1 MQHAE
6 GALSMDLPTLIQT
19 IANAIVA
26 GSVYAIIAVGLAMA
40 FGVMKMANFA
50 HGEFFMAGAYVVYVF
65 YALLGWPFPA
75 AVLMAIPIVGAM
87 GIATERF
94 IFRPTRDN
102 VLAGFMATAGLAFI
116 LQVLVGQ
123 TWGVGLMRSVPT
135 PYMGAM
141 DIVGAKVGW
150 QRVLVIPSAMGMLSA
165 LWYFL
170 YRIKA
175 GKALRACAQDPETA
189 RLQGININRMT
200 MLAMAISGAS
210 AGLAGALMAPIHPV
224 TPYMG
229 HGVILTAF
237 IVVVMGGME
246 SIAGAVL
253 AAVLL
258 GFVHTFVTTLYD
270 AVTAQMVGVACM
282 ALVLIV
288 RPQGLL
294 GRVKA

>member
-1 MQHAE
+1 
-6 GALSMDLPTLIQT
+6 MDVATLIQT
-19 IANAIVA
+19 IANSIVA
-26 GSVYAIIAVGLAMA
+26 GSIYAIVAVGLAMA

-50 HGEFFMAGAYVVYVF
+50 HGEFFMVGAYVVYVF

-75 AVLMAIPIVGAM
+75 AVIMAIPIVAAM
-87 GIATERF
+87 GVATERL
-94 IFRPTRDN
+94 IFFPTRGN

-135 PYMGAM
+135 PYMGAA
-141 DIVGAKVGW
+141 DILGSRIGW
-150 QRVLVIPSAMGMLSA
+150 QRLLVIPTAFTMLA
-165 LWYFL
+165 LLWVLLF
-170 YRIKA
+170 KTKP

-189 RLQGININRMT
+189 RIQGISINRMT
-200 MLAMAISGAS
+200 MLAMAISGAC

-237 IVVVMGGME
+237 IVVILGGME

-253 AAVLL
+253 AAILL
-258 GFVHTFVTTLYD
+258 GFIHTFVTTLSD
-270 AVTAQMVGVACM
+270 AVVAQMVGVAFM
-282 ALVLIV
+282 AIVLVV

>member
-1 MQHAE
+1 MEFA
-6 GALSMDLPTLIQT
+6 TLVQT
-19 IANAIVA
+19 AANSIVA
-26 GSVYAIIAVGLAMA
+26 GSVYAMIAVGLALA

-50 HGEFFMAGAYVVYVF
+50 HGEFYMIGAYVVYVL
-65 YALLGWPFPA
+65 YALGGWPFPL
-75 AVLMAIPIVGAM
+75 AVLMSIPVVAAM
-87 GIATERF
+87 GVAAERL
-94 IFRPTRDN
+94 IFWPTREN
-102 VLAGFMATAGLAFI
+102 VLAGFMASAGLALI

-123 TWGVGLMRSVPT
+123 IWGVGLMRSIPT

-141 DIVGAKVGW
+141 DVAGAKIGW
-150 QRVLVIPSAMGMLSA
+150 QRVMVIPVGAAMLTA

-170 YRIKA
+170 FRVRT
-175 GKALRACAQDPETA
+175 GKALRACAQDAETA
-189 RLQGININRMT
+189 RLQGINLSRMS

-210 AGLAGALMAPIHPV
+210 AGLAGAMMAPIQPV

-229 HGVILTAF
+229 HAVILTAF

-253 AAVLL
+253 AAYVL
-258 GFVHTFVTTLYD
+258 GFIHTFVTTLFD

-282 ALVLIV
+282 ALVLV
-288 RPQGLL
+288 WRPQGLL

>member
-1 MQHAE
+1 
-6 GALSMDLPTLIQT
+6 MDLALLTQT
-19 IANAIVA
+19 IANSIAA
-26 GSVYAIIAVGLAMA
+26 GSIYAVIAVGLAMA

-75 AVLMAIPIVGAM
+75 AVLMSIPIVGAM
-87 GIATERF
+87 GVVTERL
-94 IFRPTRDN
+94 IFRPTRSN

-135 PYMGAM
+135 PYMGAA
-141 DIVGAKVGW
+141 DIMGAKIGW
-150 QRVLVIPSAMGMLSA
+150 QRVLVVPVAILMLSF

-170 YRIKA
+170 YRVKH
-175 GKALRACAQDPETA
+175 GKALRACAQDPDTA
-189 RLQGININRMT
+189 RLQGIGINRMT

-253 AAVLL
+253 AALLL
-258 GFVHTFVTTLYD
+258 GFIHTFVTTMFD
-270 AVTAQMVGVACM
+270 AVLAQMVGVACM
-282 ALVLIV
+282 AATLVI
-288 RPQGLL
+288 RPQGLM